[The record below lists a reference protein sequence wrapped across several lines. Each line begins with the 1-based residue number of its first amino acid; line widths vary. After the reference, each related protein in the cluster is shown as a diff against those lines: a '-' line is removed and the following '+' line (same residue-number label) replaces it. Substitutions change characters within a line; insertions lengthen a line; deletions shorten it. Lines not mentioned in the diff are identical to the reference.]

1 MKRTNPLYSSPE
13 AFLLAS
19 VLAPHMGAYSAHLQS
34 GRYASS
40 TIHGY
45 ILGLVHFATWMAQDK
60 LSVDLLDEIAIN
72 RFLVEHLP
80 HCDCPSPVKR
90 DIFDLSA
97 ALGHL
102 LIVLRERGV
111 VIEPS
116 APTGDIADEL
126 SRYNAYMR
134 NVRGLS
140 VATCRGRL
148 RTIQRLL
155 LHKFKD
161 LPIEMQ
167 ALQPNDIR
175 QFIANQLKRVDTIS
189 NAKALASALRDYLGY
204 RATCGDHVD
213 GMLGVISLPANWS
226 LASLPR
232 ALASA
237 DIDRLLDS
245 FNTTVPSPK
254 RGYAM
259 VRCALDIGLR
269 CSEIASLQLSDIDW
283 RAGTITL
290 NRTKALRQDI
300 LPLPTITGEALA
312 DYIRY
317 ERPKTTNQGIFVRV
331 YAPRDQP
338 IGVDTVHRVIRDAY
352 HRIGLTHGRSHA
364 LRHTLACLLVNHG
377 SSLKEVADLLRHR
390 SLNTSLIYA
399 KLDITS
405 LAAVAL
411 PWPGSIIL

>member
-19 VLAPHMGAYSAHLQS
+19 VLAPHMDAYTAHLQL
-34 GRYASS
+34 GRYATS
-40 TIHGY
+40 TIQGY
-45 ILGLVHFATWMAQDK
+45 ILGLVHFAHWMAKDNI
-60 LSVDLLDEIAIN
+60 SINLLNEMVIH
-72 RFLVEHLP
+72 RFLNDHLP
-80 HCDCPSPVKR
+80 HCDCPSPVNR
-90 DIFDLSA
+90 DFFTLRA
-97 ALGHL
+97 TLGNL
-102 LIVLRERGV
+102 LKVLREQGV
-111 VIEPS
+111 IAEQP

-126 SRYNAYMR
+126 SRYHAYMH

-140 VATCRGRL
+140 VMTCRGRL

-155 LHKFKD
+155 LHKFED
-161 LPIEMQ
+161 RPVEMET
-167 ALQPNDIR
+167 LQPNDIR
-175 QFIANQLKRVDTIS
+175 QFVANQLKQVDTIS
-189 NAKALASALRDYLGY
+189 NAKALAAALRDYLGY

-213 GMLGVISLPANWS
+213 SMLGVISLPANWS

-232 ALASA
+232 AIAPA
-237 DIDRLLDS
+237 DVDRLLES
-245 FNTTVPSPK
+245 FNAALPSPK

-283 RAGTITL
+283 RSGTVTL

-300 LPLPTITGEALA
+300 LPLPAITGEALA

-317 ERPKTTNQGIFVRV
+317 ERPKTTNQGVFVRV
-331 YAPRDQP
+331 YAPHDQS
-338 IGVDTVHRVIRDAY
+338 ISVDTVHRVIRDAY

-364 LRHTLACLLVNHG
+364 LRHTLACQLVNHG

-405 LAAVAL
+405 LDAVAL
-411 PWPGSIIL
+411 SWPGSIML